1 MLYNQW
7 SEQEVGGTKLM
18 MRKGENR
25 SRKKKETKELKKK
38 KDMERKSS
46 RCEISRRFKLSHKIG
61 LGQLLP
67 APSKILPVSPLT

>member
-25 SRKKKETKELKKK
+25 SRKKKETKELKNIY
-38 KDMERKSS
+38 MERKSS